1 MGDASYAERRPQRCV
16 GRYKEK
22 VGGRNVHAVADDRD
36 QDVPSPI
43 DLRDPSDA
51 GDWVATADHTRP
63 WRAPIRKAIAELLR
77 AAMPA
82 PRRVLELGAG
92 PGLLAD
98 AILQVCSLDNY
109 TLFDFSQPMLDM
121 SRARLAIHPSA
132 TFMCGDFKLPDWTEH
147 FPAPFDA
154 VVAMQAIHEIRHK
167 RHVPGLYRQV
177 RDLLRPGGL
186 LVVCD
191 HTPPDDSARLTAL
204 HSTEAE
210 QHAAFAAAGFVDIA
224 THLILNGLY
233 VCTAARMTRS
243 QA

>member
-1 MGDASYAERRPQRCV
+1 MHS
-16 GRYKEK
+16 
-22 VGGRNVHAVADDRD
+22 VADDWD
-36 QDVPSPI
+36 QGVPSPI

-51 GDWVATADHTRP
+51 SEWAAAADRTRP
-63 WRAPIRKAIAELLR
+63 WRNQIRKAIAELLH
-77 AAMPA
+77 ATNPA

-132 TFMCGDFKLPDWTEH
+132 TFVCGDFKLPDWTEH
-147 FPAPFDA
+147 LPAPFDV
-154 VVAMQAIHEIRHK
+154 VVAMQSVHEIRHK
-167 RHVPGLYRQV
+167 RRVPGLYRQV
-177 RDLLRPGGL
+177 RGLLRPGGL

-191 HTPPDDSARLTAL
+191 HTPPDDSARFTAL

-210 QHAAFAAAGFVDIA
+210 QHAAFGAAGFVDIG
-224 THLILNGLY
+224 THVVSNGLY
-233 VCTAARMTRS
+233 VCTALRPRDAG
-243 QA
+243 